1 MMRKAEI
8 QRRTGETDV
17 RLALTVDGTGGC
29 RLDTGVAFLE
39 HMLTLMAKF
48 SGFDLT
54 VDAQGDLD
62 VDAHHT
68 VEDIGICLGETLVRA
83 LGNKEDIRRFG
94 HALIPM
100 DESLVLVA
108 VDLSG
113 RGYLAFDGQLP
124 MERLGNFETELVP
137 EFLQALAMNGRF
149 NLHVRVLAGR
159 NTHHIIEA
167 IFKGL
172 GRALGDAVALN
183 QGKGIPSTK
192 GVIN

>member
-1 MMRKAEI
+1 MRKAEI
-8 QRRTGETDV
+8 QRQTGETDI
-17 RLALTVDGTGGC
+17 RLTLDVDGTGGC
-29 RLDTGVAFLE
+29 RLDTGVPFME

-54 VDAQGDLD
+54 LDAQGDLQ

-68 VEDIGICLGETLVRA
+68 VEDIGICLGEALVRA
-83 LGNKEDIRRFG
+83 LGTKEDIRRFG

-100 DESLVLVA
+100 DEALVLVA
-108 VDLSG
+108 IDLSG
-113 RGYLAFDGQLP
+113 RGFMVFDGQLRT
-124 MERLGNFETELVP
+124 ERLGGFETELVP

-167 IFKGL
+167 VFKGL
-172 GRALGDAVALN
+172 GRALGDAVAVN

>member
-1 MMRKAEI
+1 
-8 QRRTGETDV
+8 
-17 RLALTVDGTGGC
+17 
-29 RLDTGVAFLE
+29 
-39 HMLTLMAKF
+39 
-48 SGFDLT
+48 
-54 VDAQGDLD
+54 
-62 VDAHHT
+62 
-68 VEDIGICLGETLVRA
+68 LVRA

>member
-1 MMRKAEI
+1 
-8 QRRTGETDV
+8 
-17 RLALTVDGTGGC
+17 
-29 RLDTGVAFLE
+29 
-39 HMLTLMAKF
+39 MLTLMAKF